1 MRVLIVEDEAALRE
15 QLVKRLR
22 AEGYAVD
29 AAGDGEEALYYGCEY
44 PVDVAVVDLGLPKL
58 SGVDVIRTLRAREH
72 RYPVLILTAH
82 GRWQDKV
89 EGLEA
94 GADDYL
100 VKPFEMD
107 ELDARLR
114 ALLRRAGG
122 EVAAGVLRVAD
133 LRVDTGT
140 LEVSRAGQA
149 LSLAP
154 IGLKL
159 LIALMRA
166 SPRVLSRQA
175 LEREVWGS
183 VAPDSDALRSHL
195 YNLRKVIDKPFGH
208 PLLHT
213 VAGMGY
219 RLAERDGD

>member
-1 MRVLIVEDEAALRE
+1 MVGEHLEQAGYEMDFAADGITGLHLAVTQDFDAIILDLMLPGMDGLEICRKLRSEAGKTTPILM
-15 QLVKRLR
+15 
-22 AEGYAVD
+22 
-29 AAGDGEEALYYGCEY
+29 
-44 PVDVAVVDLGLPKL
+44 
-58 SGVDVIRTLRAREH
+58 
-72 RYPVLILTAH
+72 LTA
-82 GRWQDKV
+82 RDTLEDKV
-89 EGLEA
+89 SGLDA